1 MTSPQRKI
9 DVTSKSPVGDI
20 SVVTLIRTDTTL
32 DHSQKAEKVWL
43 RIGVH
48 DKVLNLG
55 FALRQ
60 QQMLIHETWC
70 WFFVEGFLARGLSFL
85 IMCQDQTGETASS
98 LGVGPRKNCEYA
110 LDDQTQQELE

>member
-1 MTSPQRKI
+1 MGVVS
-9 DVTSKSPVGDI
+9 DI
-20 SVVTLIRTDTTL
+20 KLIRTDTTL
-32 DHSQKAEKVWL
+32 DLSQKAEKVWL

-70 WFFVEGFLARGLSFL
+70 WFFVEGFLARGPLFL

-110 LDDQTQQELE
+110 LDEF